1 MLSGGEDAFKQNI
14 TVRSSWKYDFLPTIC
29 PRCGWNLGAERDSVT
44 LVCGNCDTAWEV
56 LKGKFVEVD
65 FMAVSG
71 EPDADLYL
79 PFWKISAKTNGIKLG
94 SYADFLRLTNQ
105 PIVIDKSWGKM
116 EMNFWNSAFKIR
128 PKTFLQVSKQLTVSQ
143 RFFKP
148 DEKIPKKNLYPVTLP
163 RTEAIQSMKIVLANA
178 AVNKKQVIPNL
189 PDMTFE
195 IG

>member
-1 MLSGGEDAFKQNI
+1 
-14 TVRSSWKYDFLPTIC
+14 
-29 PRCGWNLGAERDSVT
+29 
-44 LVCGNCDTAWEV
+44 
-56 LKGKFVEVD
+56 
-65 FMAVSG
+65 
-71 EPDADLYL
+71 
-79 PFWKISAKTNGIKLG
+79 
-94 SYADFLRLTNQ
+94 
-105 PIVIDKSWGKM
+105 M